1 LASLNS
7 QLSTL
12 NSQKP
17 LIGLTNVE
25 DSLRESGVEL
35 AERVPHIGLTMGDAA
50 GIGPEVVIR
59 ACADDRVRE
68 WCRPVVF
75 GHPQI
80 MQRAVDL
87 LGADLSPV
95 IRSANFISHE
105 ARPVR
110 NEFRTTGGTP
120 ATGELPCVPCGLDS
134 VTEVRPGTVDP
145 RAGRAAHDA
154 LIAAGRAA
162 LRGEIDAVVTAPLN
176 KLALNQAGIHVPGH
190 TEVLAKLCG
199 VDRFAMM
206 LYLPAGDPIRSPR
219 GLCVAHVTLHTS
231 IASVPGLLTTEGV
244 AEKIELV
251 DGFLR
256 RIGCDLP
263 RIAVCALNPHAGED
277 GLFGDEERRLIAPAV
292 KAAQAAGRNA
302 AGPFPAD
309 TLIRRAV
316 RGEFDGVVAMYHDQ
330 GHIPFKLI
338 GFDRAVNIT
347 LGLPIVRT
355 SPSHGTAFDIAWTGQ
370 ASAEGMIEA
379 IRIASVLAK
388 SRESRVES

>member
-1 LASLNS
+1 M
-7 QLSTL
+7 
-12 NSQKP
+12 KP
-17 LIGLTNVE
+17 LIGV
-25 DSLRESGVEL
+25 
-35 AERVPHIGLTMGDAA
+35 TMGDAA

-59 ACADDRVRE
+59 ACADERVRE

-87 LGADLSPV
+87 LGADVALV
-95 IRSANFISHE
+95 SHLQA
-105 ARPVR
+105 ARCAGNGDQTHTGPP
-110 NEFRTTGGTP
+110 EGGTP
-120 ATGELPCVPCGLDS
+120 AGGELPCVPCRPDAVL
-134 VTEVRPGTVDP
+134 EVRPGTVDP

-176 KLALNQAGIHVPGH
+176 KLALNQAGFNVPGH
-190 TEVLAKLCG
+190 TEVLAKLCD

-206 LYLPAGDPIRSPR
+206 LYLPAGDPIRSPH

-231 IASVPGLLTTEGV
+231 IASVPRLLTTEGV

-277 GLFGDEERRLIAPAV
+277 GLFGDEERRIIAPAV
-292 KAAQAAGRNA
+292 KAAQDAGRNA

-316 RGEFDGVVAMYHDQ
+316 RGEFDGLVAMYHDQ

-338 GFDRAVNIT
+338 GCDRAVNIT

-355 SPSHGTAFDIAWTGQ
+355 SPSHGTAFDLAWTGQ
-370 ASAEGMIEA
+370 ASAEGLIEA
-379 IRIASVLAK
+379 IRLASVLAN
-388 SRESRVES
+388 RRHAAE